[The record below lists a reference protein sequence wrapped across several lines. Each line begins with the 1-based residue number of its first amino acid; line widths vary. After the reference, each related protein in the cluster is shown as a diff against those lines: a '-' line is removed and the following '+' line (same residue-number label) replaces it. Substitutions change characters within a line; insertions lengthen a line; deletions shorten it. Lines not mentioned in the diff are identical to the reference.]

1 MISASSKAHSL
12 HRYALMAALALLSA
26 CSVLPKP
33 ETLAVYQLAVPAMKG
48 PPQAAR
54 LPWSLRVATPY
65 SSQAIDSMRVLVLPQ
80 ANQVSAY
87 GGARWS
93 DPGPVLLR
101 DYLAGAFRAEGRLAS
116 VNTDAGDAQADFE
129 LGGDLIAFQAEYHD
143 GVPTVHIR
151 YDAAL
156 MQVPRNRIVATR
168 SFDVL
173 QPVQGK
179 EVPQVIAAFGAAAD
193 SLSAEMRP
201 WVLQHGARPA
211 KAKTRR

>member
-1 MISASSKAHSL
+1 
-12 HRYALMAALALLSA
+12 
-26 CSVLPKP
+26 
-33 ETLAVYQLAVPAMKG
+33 G
-48 PPQAAR
+48 PPRAGSQ
-54 LPWSLRVATPY
+54 PWSLRIATPY
-65 SSQAIDSMRVLVLPQ
+65 SSQVIDSVRVLVLPQ
-80 ANQVSAY
+80 PSQVSAY

-93 DPGPVLLR
+93 DPAPVLLR
-101 DYLAGAFRAEGRLAS
+101 DYLAGAFRAEGGLAS
-116 VNTDAGDAQADFE
+116 VSSDAGDAQADFE
-129 LGGDLIAFQAEYHD
+129 LGGDLIAFQVEYQD
-143 GVPTVHIR
+143 GAPLVHIR

-156 MQVPRNRIVATR
+156 LQVAANRIVATR
-168 SFDVL
+168 SFDIR